1 MIGFKPGDRV
11 VGVRSNSSGGQ
22 LVPGGVYDVVSV
34 NSDQLRLN
42 GVGTADQWFFAD
54 RFRLADPPK
63 LTTVPCVNDT
73 DGDGDCHLCVR
84 RGGCEV
90 FLSGQVQPPKPPRT
104 VKIRGAFAIDAD
116 GKAVIEATG
125 NGDEKALRFVQD
137 CCERHIHSGF
147 FNLVV
152 EIPEP
157 VELTATVGDVK

>member
-1 MIGFKPGDRV
+1 MGFKPGDRV
-11 VGVRSNSSGGQ
+11 VCINNSGADEHLAVGGE
-22 LVPGGVYDVVSV
+22 YIIE
-34 NSDQLRLN
+34 RLN
-42 GVGTADQWFFAD
+42 DTDVFLFHQPMSWLKD
-54 RFRLADPPK
+54 RFHHADPPK
-63 LTTVPCVNDT
+63 PSRAIT
-73 DGDGDCHLCVR
+73 
-84 RGGCEV
+84 
-90 FLSGQVQPPKPPRT
+90 
-104 VKIRGAFAIDAD
+104 IRGAFAIDAD